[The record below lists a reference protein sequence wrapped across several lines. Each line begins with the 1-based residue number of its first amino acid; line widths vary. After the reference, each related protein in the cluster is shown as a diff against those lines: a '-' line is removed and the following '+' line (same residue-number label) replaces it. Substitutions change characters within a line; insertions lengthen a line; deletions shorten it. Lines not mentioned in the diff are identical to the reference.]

1 MKIIK
6 YKSTQK
12 GKFNKQEVI
21 TLKKDNKNKKDIIR
35 EEFGQELSPDD
46 LDFRKDNELTKEQ
59 EKNSRTENLKNK
71 YNPKEGKQLKK

>member
-1 MKIIK
+1 
-6 YKSTQK
+6 
-12 GKFNKQEVI
+12 VI

-71 YNPKEGKQLKK
+71 YNPKEGK